1 MINERL
7 IKNEILETADRIE
20 NLEQIIINQT
30 EIINDISNKF
40 NKLCLKMDENIV
52 FKKESDK
59 SEIKNSNKKEIKE
72 FHKRR
77 STISKGQI
85 GQFKL

>member
-1 MINERL
+1 
-7 IKNEILETADRIE
+7 
-20 NLEQIIINQT
+20 
-30 EIINDISNKF
+30 
-40 NKLCLKMDENIV
+40 MDENIV